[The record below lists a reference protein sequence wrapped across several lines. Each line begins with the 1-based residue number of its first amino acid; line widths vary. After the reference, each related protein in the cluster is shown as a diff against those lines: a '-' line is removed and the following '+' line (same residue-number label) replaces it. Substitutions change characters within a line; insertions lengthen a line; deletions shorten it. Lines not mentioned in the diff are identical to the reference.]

1 MAARREFFVTTKYL
15 LNIET
20 PALRRE
26 CQLQDTLRKAYNLDG
41 FMQLCFDLDVEYE
54 DLPGQTLSAKTR
66 EIVQFMGRRNQLDVL
81 EAKIRRERPGH
92 SF

>member
-1 MAARREFFVTTKYL
+1 VAG
-15 LNIET
+15 IET

-26 CQLQDTLRKAYNLDG
+26 RRLQEALLETYKLDDL
-41 FMQLCFDLDVEYE
+41 MQLCFDLDVEYE

-66 EIVQFMGRRNQLDVL
+66 ELVQFMGRRNQLDVL
-81 EAKIRRERPGH
+81 EERLRRERPGH